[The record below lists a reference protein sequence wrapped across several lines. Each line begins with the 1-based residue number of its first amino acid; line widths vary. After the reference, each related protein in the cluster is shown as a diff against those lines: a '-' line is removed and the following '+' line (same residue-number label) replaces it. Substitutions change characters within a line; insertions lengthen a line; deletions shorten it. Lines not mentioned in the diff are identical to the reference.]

1 VWVQELKQA
10 ADSRNDVMHA
20 LPVLHG
26 LHGLQRRKEDPSSV
40 VNFFEPEDLQRVRE
54 LMERVILE
62 GNRLLYQDGGERVR
76 AYTGG

>member
-1 VWVQELKQA
+1 
-10 ADSRNDVMHA
+10 M
-20 LPVLHG
+20 
-26 LHGLQRRKEDPSSV
+26 
-40 VNFFEPEDLQRVRE
+40 NFFEPEDLQRVRE